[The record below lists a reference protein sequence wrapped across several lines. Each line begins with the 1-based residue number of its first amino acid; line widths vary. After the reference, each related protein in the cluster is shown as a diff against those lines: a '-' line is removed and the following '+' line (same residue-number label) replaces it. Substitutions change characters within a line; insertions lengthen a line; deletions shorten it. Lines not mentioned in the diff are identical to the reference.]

1 MFFNRSKRASV
12 HDDTFQPWM
21 DSLKTCIRAPRLCA
35 DIVANLVADLALF
48 LLLAVAQAP
57 AGYAQQAWQAIGPDG
72 GDARSLTSVPG
83 HPDHLYLGTANST
96 IYESNDGGGSWHR
109 LARLDSADDMVIAHI
124 LLDEDNPSRIYA
136 AAWRFDKPEG
146 GLYISDDGG
155 HHWSQA
161 SELRNRSVF
170 SLVQSP
176 SNAKILIAGTLEG
189 VYRSTDS
196 GVTWTQISPLG
207 SGEIHEVE
215 SLAIDPGNPDILYAG
230 TWHLPWKTTDGG
242 QHWFSIKE
250 GLIVDSD
257 VFSILVDP
265 VEPHIVY
272 ASACSGIYKSES
284 AGRLFHKI
292 QGIPTTARRTR
303 VLRQD
308 PAHRETVYAGTTEGL
323 YKTTD
328 GGHTFRRMTGD
339 DVIVNDVWVDPEN
352 PNRVLMATDR
362 GGVLASDNGGE
373 SFTASN
379 RGFSARKVQ
388 ALLVDSQ
395 DSDRIYAGV
404 VNDKAYGGAFVSDD
418 GGVAWK
424 QIAQGLD
431 GRDVFALSEAQD
443 GTIVAGTNSGIFTLS
458 KDADAWTAKNSIVN
472 TVVHPATRIVRHQRI
487 TVEKPE
493 QQTLELDSRVYAL
506 DTTGDVWVAATAG
519 GLFTSRDQGASWQG
533 GPAAD
538 AIDFHSLAVHGATIA
553 ASRLNGVVI
562 STDSGRT
569 WTPLVLPDKVSQVY
583 RVVFDSEGTLWVGAR
598 EGLYFLH
605 KNSTTWMWL
614 ERLPLVNVSG
624 LSYDPRQNR
633 LLASSRGA
641 DFIYIVDPKSLTW
654 TWQRTGYPLYLVR
667 PAGGRLLA
675 ASLADGIL
683 ASHAPSQTQVSQNM
697 ADKSAQK

>member
-1 MFFNRSKRASV
+1 
-12 HDDTFQPWM
+12 M
-21 DSLKTCIRAPRLCA
+21 DPLKTYIRVPRLRA
-35 DIVANLVADLALF
+35 GMFAGMIANLVLF
-48 LLLAVAQAP
+48 LFLAAAQMPSAR
-57 AGYAQQAWQAIGPDG
+57 AQQAWQAIGPDG
-72 GDARSLTSVPG
+72 GDARSLASVPG
-83 HPDHLYLGTANST
+83 HPDHLYLGTDNST
-96 IYESNDGGGSWHR
+96 IYESDNGGAQWHR
-109 LARLDSADDMVIAHI
+109 LARLDPADDMVIAHI
-124 LLDEDNPSRIYA
+124 VIDEETSSRIYV

-146 GLYISDDGG
+146 GLYISTDSG

-161 SELRNRSVF
+161 PALRNHSVF

-176 SNAKILIAGTLEG
+176 SNAKILVAGTLDG
-189 VYRSTDS
+189 IYRSTDS
-196 GVTWTQISPLG
+196 GETWTQISPSG
-207 SGEIHEVE
+207 SHEIHEVE
-215 SLAIDPGNPDILYAG
+215 SLAIDPANPEIIYAG

-257 VFSILVDP
+257 VFSILIDP
-265 VEPHIVY
+265 LRPHIVY
-272 ASACSGIYKSES
+272 ASACSGIYKSEN
-284 AGRLFHKI
+284 GGLRFFKI
-292 QGIPTTARRTR
+292 QGIPSSARRTR

-339 DVIVNDVWVDPEN
+339 DVIINDVWIDPDN

-373 SFTASN
+373 SFMASN

-395 DSDRIYAGV
+395 DTDRIYAGV
-404 VNDKAYGGAFVSDD
+404 VNDKTYGGAFVSND
-418 GGVAWK
+418 GGAAWK

-443 GTIVAGTNSGIFTLS
+443 GTIVAGTNSGIFTLG
-458 KDADAWTAKNSIVN
+458 KDATAWTAKNSIVN
-472 TVVHPATRIVRHQRI
+472 TVMHPATRVIRRRRV
-487 TVEKPE
+487 TVEKAE
-493 QQTLELDSRVYAL
+493 QQTLQLNSRVYAL
-506 DTTGDVWVAATAG
+506 DATGDVWVAATAD
-519 GLFTSRDQGASWQG
+519 GLFTSHDQGASWQG
-533 GPAAD
+533 GPVAD
-538 AIDFHSLAVHGATIA
+538 SVEFHALAVHGSTIA
-553 ASRLNGVVI
+553 ASRLNGVVL

-583 RVVFDSEGTLWVGAR
+583 RVVFDKDGTLWIGAR

-605 KNSTTWMWL
+605 HNSTTWMWL
-614 ERLPLVNVSG
+614 ARLPLVNVSG
-624 LSYDPRQNR
+624 LSYDARQNL

-641 DFIYIVDPKSLTW
+641 DFIYLVNPRTLTW

-667 PAGGRLLA
+667 PAGDRLLA

-683 ASHAPSQTQVSQNM
+683 ASHPPAQAQVSQNVVEKT
-697 ADKSAQK
+697 ARK